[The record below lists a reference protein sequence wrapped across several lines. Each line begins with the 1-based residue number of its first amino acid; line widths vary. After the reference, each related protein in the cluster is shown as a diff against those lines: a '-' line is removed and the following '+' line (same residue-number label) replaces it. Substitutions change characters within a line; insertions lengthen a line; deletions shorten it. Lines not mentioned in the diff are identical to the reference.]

1 MVSGLLHL
9 FVPTL
14 ENRHVMFDH
23 RSALVQVNQRGI
35 AGVALKYRKV
45 LREMVY
51 QIVAHRNQFFQ
62 LRFELVKLL
71 RPKRNAGRGP
81 YPRRL
86 ESLWRRAFGT
96 FGIFGLIVRLEYA
109 TSEIFGDLTERQV
122 GNTANAFR
130 QVGLDLFDSAALHHM
145 AGNEVFGNQ
154 LILLQ

>member
-1 MVSGLLHL
+1 ML
-9 FVPTL
+9 
-14 ENRHVMFDH
+14 NH

-35 AGVALKYRKV
+35 TGVALKYRKV

-51 QIVAHRNQFFQ
+51 PIVAHRNQFFE

-130 QVGLDLFDSAALHHM
+130 QVGLDLFDSAALYHM
-145 AGNEVFGNQ
+145 VGNEVFGNQ